1 MRMKIGVA
9 ELRLHYTILF
19 QQLQTCFLIS
29 ELFAFCFLVLLIFRH
44 RAIITQV
51 EVKDL
56 DVIPFHRLSQS
67 PSQLC
72 TLYSFGSIF
81 AKLKIGQNSLCL
93 LTSVWVKFLGTEG
106 GIISLN

>member
-1 MRMKIGVA
+1 MKIGVA

-19 QQLQTCFLIS
+19 QQLQSCFLIS

-56 DVIPFHRLSQS
+56 DVILFPSPF
-67 PSQLC
+67 P
-72 TLYSFGSIF
+72 
-81 AKLKIGQNSLCL
+81 
-93 LTSVWVKFLGTEG
+93 
-106 GIISLN
+106 ISLPARFYICKAENWTEFSVPPDICLG